1 MRPALGAV
9 LLHFKKRV
17 VVPASLRKEMVE
29 LYHDY
34 LLHSGAEK
42 QSRSMSTFWWPGM
55 ETEVTK
61 HVTACL
67 QCKRAKLHG
76 GKQAYRHLPPTPM
89 TNSDRPFDVVHVDLV
104 GPLEGDYYCLT
115 AIKRQF
121 RWLEVIMQYG
131 RTSATTALSFSRCWL
146 RRYSCPRQVIH
157 GRGPEFMGEE
167 LQLLLRSMA
176 IKAKPIW
183 TKKPQANAICERV
196 HLEISN
202 IFVRVQTSATNSSF
216 ARLRC
221 LRHSR

>member
-1 MRPALGAV
+1 
-9 LLHFKKRV
+9 
-17 VVPASLRKEMVE
+17 
-29 LYHDY
+29 
-34 LLHSGAEK
+34 
-42 QSRSMSTFWWPGM
+42 
-55 ETEVTK
+55 
-61 HVTACL
+61 
-67 QCKRAKLHG
+67 
-76 GKQAYRHLPPTPM
+76 
-89 TNSDRPFDVVHVDLV
+89 VHVDLV